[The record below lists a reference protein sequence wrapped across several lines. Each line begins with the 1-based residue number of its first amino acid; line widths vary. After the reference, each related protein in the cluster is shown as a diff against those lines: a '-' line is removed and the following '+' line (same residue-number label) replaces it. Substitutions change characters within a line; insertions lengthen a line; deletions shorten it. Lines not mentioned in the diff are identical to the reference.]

1 MTIFNSLEWGFNM
14 NQSTLTKIQ
23 EIYFDLCDI
32 LNHNDL
38 DNVEIE
44 GFEEFDTVRE
54 FLLEQKTKI
63 EEIEKDL
70 L

>member
-1 MTIFNSLEWGFNM
+1 M

-32 LNHNDL
+32 LNQNDL

-44 GFEEFDTVRE
+44 GFIEFDTVRE

-63 EEIEKDL
+63 EEIERALDFSKAMKE
-70 L
+70 

>member
-1 MTIFNSLEWGFNM
+1 M

>member
-1 MTIFNSLEWGFNM
+1 M

-32 LNHNDL
+32 LKHNDL

-63 EEIEKDL
+63 EEIEKGYYNEGR
-70 L
+70 

>member
-1 MTIFNSLEWGFNM
+1 M

-63 EEIEKDL
+63 EEIEKGL